1 MATQKG
7 IQELRIGDIMIPL
20 DGYPCVAA
28 DATIAEAMDV
38 LATYQID
45 FGGQP
50 SLPRVL
56 LVFDVGEQLLG
67 TVRRRDIMRALEP
80 QHLVS
85 RPLEYRKKLF
95 DVAVDPNLTE
105 MSYDRIVKG
114 IVANSRRAVRSIA
127 RPVEAALDV
136 DDHIMKGIYEMVSY
150 GLTLLPVRER
160 GRVVGVV
167 RTVELFRE
175 VHRLVREAP
184 ALDPS
189 GAED

>member
-1 MATQKG
+1 MG
-7 IQELRIGDIMIPL
+7 SI
-20 DGYPCVAA
+20 
-28 DATIAEAMDV
+28 
-38 LATYQID
+38 
-45 FGGQP
+45 
-50 SLPRVL
+50 
-56 LVFDVGEQLLG
+56 LG

-80 QHLVS
+80 QYLVS
-85 RPLEYRKKLF
+85 QPLEYRKKLF

-114 IVANSRRAVRSIA
+114 IVANSRRAVRSVA
-127 RPVEAALDV
+127 RPVEVALDV
-136 DDHIMKGIYEMVSY
+136 DDHIMKGIYEMVSH
-150 GLTLLPVRER
+150 GLTVLPVRER

-175 VHRLVREAP
+175 LHRLVRGAP

>member
-1 MATQKG
+1 MTKDKG
-7 IQELRIGDIMIPL
+7 IQDLRIGDIMIPL

-28 DATIAEAMDV
+28 DATLAEAMDV
-38 LATYQID
+38 LATFQID
-45 FGGQP
+45 FRGQR

-56 LVFDVGEQLLG
+56 LVFDVGDRLLG

-95 DVAVDPNLTE
+95 DVAIDPNLTE
-105 MSYDRIVKG
+105 LSYDRIVTG
-114 IVANSRRAVRSIA
+114 IVANSRRPVRAIA
-127 RPVEAALDV
+127 RPIDVALDV

-167 RTVELFRE
+167 RTVELFGE
-175 VHRLVREAP
+175 VHRLVRGASP
-184 ALDPS
+184 ADS
-189 GAED
+189 TGAGD